1 MCTESKYNKAWK
13 PHEQHE
19 KTECNKNHTRYEAAR
34 LAFFMHKSSLQY
46 LLTLEDVLK
55 VATVSQG
62 IKGKMSK
69 NAVT

>member
-19 KTECNKNHTRYEAAR
+19 KTECNTNHTQYEASTP
-34 LAFFMHKSSLQY
+34 FMHKSSLQY